1 MIFTFAPELT
11 VRSNFVD
18 RVIDIVAGAGSR
30 VRFVEL
36 TCPLEEVYRHIDS
49 QSRRQSGKNSSHAI
63 YEKMEAAGVLSTA
76 RMPPPDVPVDTRKL
90 NHAEPA
96 APHVK
101 EMGHPKGPR
110 DSPR

>member
-36 TCPLEEVYRHIDS
+36 TCPMEEVYRRIDS
-49 QSRRQSGKNSSHAI
+49 QSRRQSGKISSHAI
-63 YEKMEAAGVLSTA
+63 YEKMEAAGVFSTD
-76 RMPPPDVPVDTRKL
+76 RMPTPDVLVDTSKL
-90 NHAEPA
+90 TTAEA
-96 APHVK
+96 ARSEEHTS
-101 EMGHPKGPR
+101 EL
-110 DSPR
+110 